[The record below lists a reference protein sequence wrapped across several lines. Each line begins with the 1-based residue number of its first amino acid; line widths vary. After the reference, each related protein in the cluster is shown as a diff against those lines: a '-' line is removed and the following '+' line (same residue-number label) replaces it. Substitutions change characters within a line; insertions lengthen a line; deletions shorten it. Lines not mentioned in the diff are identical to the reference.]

1 MKEKTFVVSNRL
13 GMHARPAA
21 LFVHAACRRTCRVE
35 VVKAMNGEDVVV
47 NGKSV
52 MGIMMLAAA
61 FGEKLRVR
69 VDGPDEEAALKEFE
83 GLFARKFDEE

>member
-1 MKEKTFVVSNRL
+1 MREKTFVVSNRL

-21 LFVHAACRRTCRVE
+21 LFVHAACRRSCRVE
-35 VVKAMNGEDVVV
+35 VVKTMNGEEVVV

-61 FGEKLRVR
+61 FGERLRVR
-69 VDGPDEEAALKEFE
+69 VDGADEDEALKEF
-83 GLFARKFDEE
+83 GDLFARKFDEG

>member
-1 MKEKTFVVSNRL
+1 MKERSFVVTNRL

-21 LFVHAACRRTCRVE
+21 LFVHAACRWTCRVE
-35 VVKAMNGEDVVV
+35 VAKTMNGEETVV

-61 FGEKLRVR
+61 FGERLRVR
-69 VDGPDEEAALKEFE
+69 VDGPDEDAALKELE